1 MSTAR
6 RQLGHGPQPQA
17 PAAPAH
23 GVEATRRVRA
33 TEADVEAAPLYRPG
47 GLEHI
52 AQLRESGVLG
62 SGHPT
67 CVSWASSS
75 FPTGDEALSAEADA
89 LARQAAP
96 AAAPAG
102 PAAPGRHARR

>member
-6 RQLGHGPQPQA
+6 QPLGHGPQPQA

-23 GVEATRRVRA
+23 GTEATRRVHA

-62 SGHPT
+62 PVT
-67 CVSWASSS
+67 
-75 FPTGDEALSAEADA
+75 P
-89 LARQAAP
+89 P
-96 AAAPAG
+96 A
-102 PAAPGRHARR
+102 